1 MNRDLFLAI
10 LAMDSYN
17 RGYRAG
23 ISENSGDSILNSRHF
38 PHSLGIAATRAY
50 LLDNSSVATQRQKRH
65 HVRQRAKPLPRGE
78 GAGIVRLR
86 WREGEWCCWGG
97 LNSRPQPYQGCALPL
112 SYSSTPF
119 RMVRCGLGRL
129 DRGALLAV
137 RPCFVKPNPDSAERL
152 LMRED
157 QPPQSRE
164 LTREERLA
172 AKLRE
177 NLRRRKAQARGKAL
191 EADADGNADAG

>member
-1 MNRDLFLAI
+1 
-10 LAMDSYN
+10 
-17 RGYRAG
+17 
-23 ISENSGDSILNSRHF
+23 
-38 PHSLGIAATRAY
+38 
-50 LLDNSSVATQRQKRH
+50 
-65 HVRQRAKPLPRGE
+65 
-78 GAGIVRLR
+78 
-86 WREGEWCCWGG
+86 
-97 LNSRPQPYQGCALPL
+97 
-112 SYSSTPF
+112 
-119 RMVRCGLGRL
+119 MVRCGLGRL